1 MKKSDFIFLMMRS
14 ALWKTPTDH
23 YDMTPWEYKEV
34 ITYAEKQCVLG
45 LVVDCLK
52 SNNIGLQKKCVI
64 HMLKLQNS
72 LEIENRN
79 LNANVAQLSS
89 LLDKHQ
95 IDYLVVKGQTL
106 SLLYPK
112 PLLRVPGDIDFY
124 VNDNIIQD
132 AKQIIEKE
140 WEMTIPPPPLDEPNN
155 YPFVY
160 NNNHFEMH
168 FRLVAF
174 SYPPSQRYFQRLID
188 TMPRQLVTVN
198 GVQVRTLAP
207 TLNLCYTFVHMYH
220 HLKKMG
226 VALRQLCDV
235 ALIINHFKDSID
247 KQFLGQMLDKI
258 GYRNAFISFGSI
270 IVDKL
275 GLPEEEFPFPIG
287 TRHRKWGRIIL
298 DDILLHGNWGKYE
311 REDRGEKRS
320 IGHSLGT
327 ARLLV
332 SRYFRYFMLT
342 PKENFAFL
350 VLTIPQYFLLTM
362 KKIYFEHFKQ

>member
-1 MKKSDFIFLMMRS
+1 MKKSDFIFLLIRS
-14 ALWKTPTDH
+14 ALWKIPTDH

-34 ITYAEKQCVLG
+34 IAYAEKQCVMG
-45 LVVDCLK
+45 LVVDCLR
-52 SNNIGLQKKCVI
+52 SNNIGLKKQCVI
-64 HMLKLQNS
+64 HMLKVQNS
-72 LEIENRN
+72 LELENRN
-79 LNANVAQLSS
+79 LDMNVVQLAS
-89 LLDKHQ
+89 LLDKYH

-106 SLLYPK
+106 SQLYPQ

-124 VNDNIIQD
+124 VSRDVIQD
-132 AKQIIEKE
+132 AKRAIE
-140 WEMTIPPPPLDEPNN
+140 WEWGMKIPPPPLDEPNN
-155 YPFVY
+155 FPFVY

-174 SYPPSQRYFQRLID
+174 SYPPNQRYFHRLID
-188 TMPRQLVTVN
+188 SMQRQSVVIN
-198 GVQVRTLAP
+198 GVNVRTLDP

-235 ALIINHFKDSID
+235 AMIIQHYGDDID
-247 KQFLGQMLDKI
+247 KTLLSEMLNKI

-275 GLPEEEFPFPIG
+275 GLPEVQFPYRIEKK
-287 TRHRKWGRIIL
+287 HRKWGKKIL

-311 REDRGEKRS
+311 REECGEKRS
-320 IGHSLGT
+320 LGHSLGT

-342 PKENFAFL
+342 PKENLAFL
-350 VLTIPQYFLLTM
+350 ILTIPQYFLLTI
-362 KKIYFEHFKQ
+362 KKIYLKHSKK